1 MSSIDNK
8 KYKFST
14 TTKTFINE
22 NLSCTNESNC
32 RKLKRAALIHSC
44 YSRNGMIYT
53 KMTEQSKPQNIH
65 HIRKLC
71 ELFPGFSFLDDEG
84 DLLRVASH
92 DVIDTSTA
100 SVQFSTNN

>member
-1 MSSIDNK
+1 
-8 KYKFST
+8 
-14 TTKTFINE
+14 
-22 NLSCTNESNC
+22 
-32 RKLKRAALIHSC
+32 
-44 YSRNGMIYT
+44 
-53 KMTEQSKPQNIH
+53 MTEQSKPQNIH